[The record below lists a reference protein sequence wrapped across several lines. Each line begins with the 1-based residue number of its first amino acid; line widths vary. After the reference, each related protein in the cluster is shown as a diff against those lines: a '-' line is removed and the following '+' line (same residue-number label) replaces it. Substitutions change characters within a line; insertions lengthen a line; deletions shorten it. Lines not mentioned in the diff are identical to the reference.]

1 MIELKTNVIPP
12 LESDLFMGAGD
23 CILLALGRLTDKS
36 SDASCIVS
44 ALADTAL
51 DPPKARKYRDC
62 AEVYD
67 CVLVPTARPLLQGR
81 RSQWLLHC
89 EAGGKPHCVAVD
101 VLDGDTCTIFHG
113 LAKSQIPIKDLE
125 EALSSCIDR
134 RLIIWYRVYQVS
146 DPEHGL

>member
-1 MIELKTNVIPP
+1 
-12 LESDLFMGAGD
+12 MGAGD

-36 SDASCIVS
+36 SDASCIVY
-44 ALADTAL
+44 ALSDTAS

-125 EALSSCIDR
+125 DALSSCIDR